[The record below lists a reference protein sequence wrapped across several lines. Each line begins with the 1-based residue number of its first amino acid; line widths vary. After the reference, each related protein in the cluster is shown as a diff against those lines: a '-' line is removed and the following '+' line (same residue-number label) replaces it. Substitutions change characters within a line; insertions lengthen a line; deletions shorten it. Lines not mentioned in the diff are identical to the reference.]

1 MAACFPL
8 ILPYYES
15 SKICVA
21 MVLDLY
27 VLSLNSMFSHLTKEE
42 MEVSI
47 EHDFATLNAKLELE
61 CSMKLQKTHG
71 VAQEAN

>member
-1 MAACFPL
+1 M
-8 ILPYYES
+8 
-15 SKICVA
+15 V

-27 VLSLNSMFSHLTKEE
+27 VLFLNSMFSHINKEE

-61 CSMKLQKTHG
+61 CSMKKE
-71 VAQEAN
+71 VAKGQ